1 MSMITCEK
9 VNKRYGERHVVK
21 DLNLTIEKGEVFGL
35 LGPNGAGKT
44 TSISM
49 MTSQSLPSDGNIIV
63 NDLNAKQKQKQVKKI
78 VGIVPQDI
86 ALYPMLSAIDN
97 LKFFGE
103 LYGIKG
109 KPLKEKVSELLELV
123 GLTDR
128 AKEPIK
134 NYSGG
139 MKRRINIAAALI
151 HNPLV
156 VFMDEPTVGIDPQSR
171 NQIFDLIR
179 LLKSQG
185 ITVVYTTHYME
196 EATVLCDRV
205 AIVDGGQIIALGTV
219 EELVA
224 QVYGGVIEL
233 SCENDEEA
241 IGLSKNL
248 SETSFVKNVR
258 ISEKRLELVVEDINQ
273 NVAVLLEKLNRQES
287 SARVT
292 NIMHPSL
299 ETLFLY
305 KTGKKLRDS

>member
-1 MSMITCEK
+1 
-9 VNKRYGERHVVK
+9 
-21 DLNLTIEKGEVFGL
+21 
-35 LGPNGAGKT
+35 
-44 TSISM
+44 M

-63 NDLNAKQKQKQVKKI
+63 NDLNAQQKQKQVKKI

-233 SCENDEEA
+233 TCENDEEA
-241 IGLSKNL
+241 IGLSENL
-248 SETSFVKNVR
+248 SDISFVKNVR

-273 NVAVLLEKLNRQES
+273 NVAVLLEKLNRKES

>member
-1 MSMITCEK
+1 MITCEK
-9 VNKRYGERHVVK
+9 VNKRYGEHHVVK
-21 DLNLTIEKGEVFGL
+21 DLNLIIEKGEVFGL

-63 NDLNAKQKQKQVKKI
+63 NDLNAQQKQKQVKKI

-205 AIVDGGQIIALGTV
+205 AIVDGGKIIALGTV

-233 SCENDEEA
+233 SCENNEEA

-248 SETSFVKNVR
+248 SEISFVKNVR
-258 ISEKRLELVVEDINQ
+258 LSEKKLELVVEDINQ
-273 NVAVLLEKLNRQES
+273 NVAVLLEKLNREES
-287 SARVT
+287 TARVT

>member
-9 VNKRYGERHVVK
+9 VNKRYGEHHVVK

-63 NDLNAKQKQKQVKKI
+63 NDLNAQQKQKQVKKI

-205 AIVDGGQIIALGTV
+205 AIVDGGKIIALGTV

-233 SCENDEEA
+233 SCENNEEA

-248 SETSFVKNVR
+248 SEISFVKNVR
-258 ISEKRLELVVEDINQ
+258 LSEKKLELVVEDINQ
-273 NVAVLLEKLNRQES
+273 NVAVLLEKLNREES
-287 SARVT
+287 TARVT

>member
-1 MSMITCEK
+1 MITCEK
-9 VNKRYGERHVVK
+9 VNKRYGEHHVVK
-21 DLNLTIEKGEVFGL
+21 DLNLIIEKGEVFGL

-63 NDLNAKQKQKQVKKI
+63 NDLNAQQKQKQVKKI

-205 AIVDGGQIIALGTV
+205 AIVDGGKIIALGTV

-233 SCENDEEA
+233 SCENNEDA

-248 SETSFVKNVR
+248 SEISFVKNVR
-258 ISEKRLELVVEDINQ
+258 LSEKKLELVVEDINQ
-273 NVAVLLEKLNRQES
+273 NVAVLLEKLNREES
-287 SARVT
+287 TARVT

>member
-1 MSMITCEK
+1 MSMIICEK
-9 VNKRYGERHVVK
+9 VNKRFGDRHVVK
-21 DLNLTIEKGEVFGL
+21 DLDLVIEEGEVFGL

-49 MTSQSLPSDGNIIV
+49 MTSQDLPSSGKIKLNSLDIV
-63 NDLNAKQKQKQVKKI
+63 ENRKRVKKV
-78 VGIVPQDI
+78 VGVVPQDI
-86 ALYPMLSAIDN
+86 ALYPMLNAIDN

-109 KPLKEKVSELLELV
+109 KELKNKVNELLKLV
-123 GLTDR
+123 GLDDR

-151 HNPLV
+151 HNPKV

-171 NQIFDLIR
+171 NQIFSLIR

-185 ITVVYTTHYME
+185 ITVIYTTHYME

-205 AIVDGGQIIALGTV
+205 AIVDEGKIITLGTV
-219 EELVA
+219 EELISHVH
-224 QVYGGVIEL
+224 GGIVEL
-233 SCENDEEA
+233 SFESQEA
-241 IGLSKNL
+241 GALYNKEL
-248 SETSFVKNVR
+248 ADMTFVKNSR
-258 ISEKRLELVVEDINQ
+258 YTGSKLELVVEDINQ
-273 NVAVLLEKLNRQES
+273 NIAELLEFIENKGIN
-287 SARVT
+287 AKVT

-299 ETLFLY
+299 ETLFLFR
-305 KTGKKLRDS
+305 TGKKLRD

>member
-233 SCENDEEA
+233 SCENDKEA

>member
-1 MSMITCEK
+1 MITCEK

-63 NDLNAKQKQKQVKKI
+63 NDLNAQQKQKQVKKI

-109 KPLKEKVSELLELV
+109 KLLKEKVSELLELV

-241 IGLSKNL
+241 IGLSKKL

>member
-21 DLNLTIEKGEVFGL
+21 DLNLIIEKGEVFGL

-63 NDLNAKQKQKQVKKI
+63 NDLNAQQKQKQVKKI

-109 KPLKEKVSELLELV
+109 KPLKEKVSKLLELV

-233 SCENDEEA
+233 TCENDEEA
-241 IGLSKNL
+241 IGLSENL
-248 SETSFVKNVR
+248 SDISFVKNVR

-273 NVAVLLEKLNRQES
+273 NVAVLLEKLNRKES

>member
-1 MSMITCEK
+1 MITCEK
-9 VNKRYGERHVVK
+9 VNKRYGEHHVVK
-21 DLNLTIEKGEVFGL
+21 DLNLIIEKGEVFGL

-63 NDLNAKQKQKQVKKI
+63 NDLNAQQKQKQVKKI

-233 SCENDEEA
+233 SCENNEEA

-248 SETSFVKNVR
+248 SEISFVKNVR
-258 ISEKRLELVVEDINQ
+258 LSEKKLELVVEDINQ
-273 NVAVLLEKLNRQES
+273 NVAVLLEKLNRKES
-287 SARVT
+287 TARVT

>member
-21 DLNLTIEKGEVFGL
+21 DLNLIIEKGEVFGL

-63 NDLNAKQKQKQVKKI
+63 NDLNAQQKQKQVKKI

-233 SCENDEEA
+233 TCENDEEA
-241 IGLSKNL
+241 IGLSENL
-248 SETSFVKNVR
+248 SDISFVKNVR

-273 NVAVLLEKLNRQES
+273 NVAVLLEKLNRKES

>member
-21 DLNLTIEKGEVFGL
+21 DLNLIIEKGEVFGL

-63 NDLNAKQKQKQVKKI
+63 NDLNAQQKQKQVKKI

-109 KPLKEKVSELLELV
+109 KLLKEKVSELLELV

-151 HNPLV
+151 HNPLA

-205 AIVDGGQIIALGTV
+205 AIVDGGKIIALGTV

-233 SCENDEEA
+233 TCENDEEA
-241 IGLSKNL
+241 IGLSENL
-248 SETSFVKNVR
+248 SDISFVKNVR
-258 ISEKRLELVVEDINQ
+258 VSEKRLELVVEDINQ
-273 NVAVLLEKLNRQES
+273 NVAVLLEKLNRKES

>member
-21 DLNLTIEKGEVFGL
+21 DLNLIIEKGEVFGL

-63 NDLNAKQKQKQVKKI
+63 NDLNAQQEQKQVKKI

-248 SETSFVKNVR
+248 SKISFVKNVR
-258 ISEKRLELVVEDINQ
+258 LSEKKLELVVEDINQ

-287 SARVT
+287 TARVT

>member
-21 DLNLTIEKGEVFGL
+21 DLNLIIEKGEVFGL

-63 NDLNAKQKQKQVKKI
+63 NDLNAQQKQKQVKKI

-109 KPLKEKVSELLELV
+109 KLLKEKVSELLELV

-233 SCENDEEA
+233 TCENDEEA
-241 IGLSKNL
+241 IGLSENL
-248 SETSFVKNVR
+248 SNISFVKNVR
-258 ISEKRLELVVEDINQ
+258 VSEKRLELVVEDINQ
-273 NVAVLLEKLNRQES
+273 NVAVLLEKLNRKES

-305 KTGKKLRDS
+305 MTGKNLRDS